1 MTLSNSTIR
10 GLADAL
16 TEDVVRYIFA
26 SESYA
31 EFMQE
36 MIPTAIE
43 NKLGKIDEDVKYDLA
58 MCVMDNI
65 TLGHM

>member
-1 MTLSNSTIR
+1 MPLSNSTIR

-16 TEDVVRYIFA
+16 TEDVVSYIFD
-26 SESYA
+26 SERYA

-36 MIPTAIE
+36 MIPAAIE
-43 NKLGKIDEDVKYDLA
+43 NKLGEIDEDVKYDLA

-65 TLGHM
+65 SMGRM

>member
-1 MTLSNSTIR
+1 MTLSNKTIR

-16 TEDVVRYIFA
+16 TADVVNDIFA

-31 EFMQE
+31 EFMQDI
-36 MIPTAIE
+36 IPTVIE
-43 NKLGKIDEDVKYDLA
+43 NKLGEIDEDVKYELA